1 MRMIIEAHLRPLRNR
16 EKAFATRATLRA
28 LLATTF
34 VFAAAT
40 VASAQS
46 VSPDTLLAHVRYLAS
61 DELAGREA
69 GEPGA
74 DSAAAYIARHMQAYG
89 LEPSG
94 TAGYLQDFEIRTT
107 ISIAPD
113 SRLILRSARGTRE
126 LKLYEEWLPFN
137 FSSGGSTSGEAFHAG
152 YGLSAEDYDEFA
164 PHSEVGRI
172 VVLRGGT
179 PEDFDPH
186 TSDVDPSSRRKATL
200 AREQGAE
207 AVLITVPRIRV
218 PQRGDPPHAVGIP
231 AIQILEREDILT
243 WLSDDELDVAL
254 AAKVEPLRVK
264 AYNVVGRLAGRDPEQ
279 ADEVIVVGAHYDH
292 LGMGGPGSLAP
303 DIEAVHNGADD
314 NASGTS
320 VLLGLA
326 KYFAADMSRRPAR
339 SLVFVAFS
347 AEEMGLLG
355 SDYFVSNPPFPLEK
369 AVAMVNYDMVGRL
382 REGKLQIF
390 GTETAEEF
398 PTLLDSLDARSPL
411 TLSHIGDGYGPSD
424 QTSFYA
430 RKIPVLHLFSGTH
443 SDYHR
448 PEDDWQLVNADG
460 LAQVVDFSIL
470 LIEALGNRPGRLQ
483 LVEQE
488 RPQVRGSGYGPY
500 LGTIPDFGEVEGG
513 GLRLSGVRAGGP
525 AERAGL
531 QAGDVVIELAGK
543 QVLNIYDYTYALRA
557 HAPGDTVIIKVR
569 RDGEVLELSAVLGRR
584 E

>member
-1 MRMIIEAHLRPLRNR
+1 MRNQERDFCTRETFLRVL
-16 EKAFATRATLRA
+16 F
-28 LLATTF
+28 ATTF
-34 VFAAAT
+34 VFTAAT

-74 DSAAAYIARHMQAYG
+74 DSAAAYIARHMQANG

-94 TAGYLQDFEIRTT
+94 TAGYLQDFEITTT

-113 SRLILRSARGTRE
+113 SRLVLRSASGTRE

-137 FSSGGSTSGEAFHAG
+137 FSSGGSTSGEAFQAG
-152 YGLSAEDYDEFA
+152 YGLRAEDYDRFA
-164 PHSEVGRI
+164 SHSEISRI

-186 TSDVDPSSRRKATL
+186 ASDVDPSPRRKATL

-231 AIQILEREDILT
+231 AIQILESEDILT
-243 WLSDDELDVAL
+243 WLSDDALGVAL
-254 AAKVEPLRVK
+254 DAKVEPLRVK
-264 AYNVVGRLAGRDPEQ
+264 AYNVVGRLAGRDPQQ

-303 DIEAVHNGADD
+303 DSEAVHNGADD

-320 VLLGLA
+320 ALLGLA

-355 SDYFVSNPPFPLEK
+355 SDHFVSDPPFPLEK
-369 AVAMVNYDMVGRL
+369 TVAMVNYDMVGRL

-398 PTLLDSLDARSPL
+398 PTLLDSLNARSPL
-411 TLSHIGDGYGPSD
+411 TLSYIGDGYGPSD

-430 RKIPVLHLFSGTH
+430 RKIPVLHLFTGTH
-443 SDYHR
+443 AEYHR

-470 LIEALGNRPGRLQ
+470 LIETLGNRPGRLQ

-488 RPQVRGSGYGPY
+488 RPQVRGGGYGPY

-513 GLRLSGVRAGGP
+513 GLRLSGVRVGSP

-531 QAGDVVIELAGK
+531 QAGDVVIEFAGK

-557 HAPGDTVIIKVR
+557 HAPGDTVMIKVR
-569 RDGEVLELSAVLGRR
+569 REGRVRELSAVLGRR